1 MELLTSLRPSPIP
14 KSKSIG
20 TIFGIKNLESD
31 KRIDL
36 YREVRVFDKHIEF
49 LNVLFDLH
57 NYHYKL
63 KIRYYLAGESVSV
76 QSSPHLVIVT

>member
-1 MELLTSLRPSPIP
+1 MGPGMGLELRIWNLINGLI
-14 KSKSIG
+14 SIE
-20 TIFGIKNLESD
+20 KC
-31 KRIDL
+31 
-36 YREVRVFDKHIEF
+36 VFDKHIEF